1 MRALETSFFILTQV
15 AFWVGQDAEN
25 EFKVTCEP
33 LKHRFF
39 DFTEVA
45 FWVGQE
51 EVNESPVIGD
61 HLKHRFPTSP
71 KSNFVLVNR
80 QKMTFN
86 YHSAT

>member
-1 MRALETSFFILTQV
+1 MQALETSFYILTQV
-15 AFWVGQDAEN
+15 AFWVGQEAEN
-25 EFKVTCEP
+25 EFK

-71 KSNFVLVNR
+71 KSNFMLVNR

-86 YHSAT
+86 YHSAI